1 MTYLATKKKKNFQNI
16 INMPCGN
23 FWNCATCHKF
33 EPSSTIT
40 IDDGGQYFTKKIN
53 FKIQKSSWCHM
64 LDFNGCMTIN
74 DVTMTSWV

>member
-1 MTYLATKKKKNFQNI
+1 MTYLATKIYIFFQNI

-23 FWNCATCHKF
+23 FDYATCHKF
-33 EPSSTIT
+33 EPSLTIT
-40 IDDGGQYFTKKIN
+40 IDDGGQYFTRKIN